1 MWILL
6 NSWLHKCSATKE
18 SIISFANFMIIM
30 RLLTILSKDKKESL
44 KIEIKGK
51 QVRKVALVI
60 DSVVANWLWNQL
72 ANKISN

>member
-1 MWILL
+1 
-6 NSWLHKCSATKE
+6 
-18 SIISFANFMIIM
+18 MIIM

-72 ANKISN
+72 ANKISKLKS